1 MVTSMVDE
9 RSGGGEQTPSDWVP
23 AVLSFLIGAILI
35 VACALTLPRLPAAA
49 EVIGPWI
56 VWGAFTVITFVAGW
70 LFWQNL
76 VKLYELLKS

>member
-1 MVTSMVDE
+1 MVDE
-9 RSGGGEQTPSDWVP
+9 PSGGSEQTRGDTLTV
-23 AVLSFLIGAILI
+23 VLSFLVGSILI

-49 EVIGPWI
+49 EVIGRWT

-76 VKLYELLKS
+76 IKLYELLKS